1 MNFSNEDI
9 MNTGLSVAG
18 TLSIITFV
26 SFVICI
32 VLGFPGR
39 AFAMFIGGCFFTGI
53 TAGLFFIRLELQK
66 EQEKKV
72 GKK

>member
-9 MNTGLSVAG
+9 MNTGLSVSG
-18 TLSIITFV
+18 TLAIITFV

-32 VLGFPGR
+32 MLGFPGR
-39 AFAMFIGGCFFTGI
+39 AFAMFFSGILFTGI

-66 EQEKKV
+66 EQEKKAS
-72 GKK
+72 KK